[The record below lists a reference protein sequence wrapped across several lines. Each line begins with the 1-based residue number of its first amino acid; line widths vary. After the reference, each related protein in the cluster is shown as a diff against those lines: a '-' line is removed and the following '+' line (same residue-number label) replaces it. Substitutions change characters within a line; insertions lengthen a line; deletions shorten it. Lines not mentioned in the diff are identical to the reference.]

1 MSARINKTPRAA
13 AREAVVSQKSH
24 KRTAKTSLFLLANIS
39 GMEKERRA
47 CTATHTQPAAKAGNK
62 RGKVMA
68 KSYTPHRIAF
78 YVGIIAV
85 WQAVALSGLWPENI
99 FPSPF
104 EVAEDLAYSAADGSL
119 FYGIASSMWRLIV
132 GLTIAI
138 TGGVIFGI
146 FMARVEVVNQT
157 IGSLVLG
164 LQSIPSVAWVP
175 LGILW
180 FGLTDAGIIF
190 VTAIGAIFAVTINT
204 YTGVKNINP
213 HFVEAARN
221 MGAKGTQLVTN
232 VLIPAAFPYMI
243 SGFKQG
249 WAFAWRGV
257 IGAELLFSFLGLG
270 FLLNVGRQLNDVSQV
285 IAIMLVI
292 MIIGVVI
299 DGVIFK
305 RLDDKVMSRW
315 GLR

>member
-1 MSARINKTPRAA
+1 MKPNVLAKKIGFYALIVIAWQGLDSADI
-13 AREAVVSQKSH
+13 
-24 KRTAKTSLFLLANIS
+24 
-39 GMEKERRA
+39 
-47 CTATHTQPAAKAGNK
+47 
-62 RGKVMA
+62 
-68 KSYTPHRIAF
+68 
-78 YVGIIAV
+78 
-85 WQAVALSGLWPENI
+85 WPDNI

-104 EVAEDLAYSAADGSL
+104 EVVEDLAYGVADASL
-119 FYGIASSMWRLIV
+119 FFGIGTSMLRLII
-132 GLTIAI
+132 GLAIAI
-138 TGGVIFGI
+138 GGGLVLGI
-146 FMARVEVVNQT
+146 FMARVETVNQT

-175 LGILW
+175 LAILW

-213 HFVEAARN
+213 SYIEAARN
-221 MGAKGTQLVTN
+221 MGAKEGQLIIT
-232 VLIPAAFPYMI
+232 VLIPAAFPYII

-285 IAIMLVI
+285 IAIMIVI
-292 MIIGVVI
+292 MGIGILTEGLV
-299 DGVIFK
+299 FK
-305 RLDDKVMSRW
+305 KIEDKVMTRW

>member
-1 MSARINKTPRAA
+1 MKPNVLAKKIGFYALIVIAWQGLDSADI
-13 AREAVVSQKSH
+13 
-24 KRTAKTSLFLLANIS
+24 
-39 GMEKERRA
+39 
-47 CTATHTQPAAKAGNK
+47 
-62 RGKVMA
+62 
-68 KSYTPHRIAF
+68 
-78 YVGIIAV
+78 
-85 WQAVALSGLWPENI
+85 WPDNI

-104 EVAEDLAYSAADGSL
+104 EVVEDLAYGIADASL
-119 FYGIASSMWRLIV
+119 FFGIGTSLLRLVI
-132 GLTIAI
+132 GLAIAI
-138 TGGVIFGI
+138 AGGLVLGI
-146 FMARVEVVNQT
+146 FMARVETVNQT

-175 LGILW
+175 LAILW
-180 FGLTDAGIIF
+180 FGLTDTGIIF

-213 HFVEAARN
+213 SYIEAARN
-221 MGAKGTQLVTN
+221 MGAKGTQLITS

-285 IAIMLVI
+285 IAIMIVI
-292 MIIGVVI
+292 MGIGILVDGVV
-299 DGVIFK
+299 FK
-305 RLDDKVMSRW
+305 RIENKVMTRW

>member
-1 MSARINKTPRAA
+1 MKKN
-13 AREAVVSQKSH
+13 V
-24 KRTAKTSLFLLANIS
+24 LL
-39 GMEKERRA
+39 K
-47 CTATHTQPAAKAGNK
+47 K
-62 RGKVMA
+62 
-68 KSYTPHRIAF
+68 IAF
-78 YVGIIAV
+78 YIIIVAIWQVVSMSNV
-85 WQAVALSGLWPENI
+85 WPNNI
-99 FPSPF
+99 FPSPY
-104 EVAEDLAYSAADGSL
+104 EVGEDLVFTAADGSL
-119 FYGIASSMWRLIV
+119 FYGIGTSILRLLV
-132 GLTIAI
+132 GLAIAI
-138 TGGVIFGI
+138 GGGVVLGI

-213 HFVEAARN
+213 HFIEAARN
-221 MGAKGTQLVTN
+221 MGAKGTQLVTA

-292 MIIGVVI
+292 MFIGVLI
-299 DGVIFK
+299 DGIIFK
-305 RLDDKVMSRW
+305 RLEDKVMSRW